1 MKYEEKQMRQ
11 VYTELLMEYAAKDDR
26 ICVLEADLMGASGTK
41 PFFEAFPD
49 RAINVGIG
57 EGDLVCVAAG
67 MAAMGKVP
75 FANTF
80 ATFIT
85 RRAHDHIMLSVAY
98 AQNKNVK
105 LCGTDPGITAEI
117 NGGTHM
123 PFEDVAIM
131 RAIPTMTIFEPCDA
145 WELKKAFPQILAH
158 EEPIY
163 IRLNRRNPAIIHDE
177 NYDFQLGKA
186 DLLKEGK
193 DVTIIASGIEVEQA
207 LLAAEELAK
216 EGIDAEVINIHTIKP
231 LDEEAVVA
239 SAAKTRA
246 VVTAE
251 NANIIGGLGGAVA
264 ECLGEKCP
272 TIMRRVG
279 SLDRFGQVGYT
290 PFLMEEYNLLACDIV
305 KACKEAIA
313 AK

>member
-1 MKYEEKQMRQ
+1 MKYEEKMMRA
-11 VYTELLMEYAAKDDR
+11 VYTDLLIEAAKEDDR
-26 ICVLEADLMGASGTK
+26 IVVLEADLKGASGTQ
-41 PFFEAFPD
+41 PFFNAYPD
-49 RAINVGIG
+49 RAFNIGIS
-57 EGDLVCVAAG
+57 EGQLIAGAAG
-67 MAAMGKVP
+67 MAAMGKVV
-75 FANTF
+75 FADTF
-80 ATFIT
+80 AAFIT

-105 LCGTDPGITAEI
+105 IVGTDPGITAEI

-123 PFEDVAIM
+123 PFEDVALM
-131 RAIPTMTIFEPCDA
+131 RVIPTMTVFEPCDA

-158 EEPIY
+158 EDPIY
-163 IRLNRRNPAIIHDE
+163 IRLNRRYPAIVHDE
-177 NYDFQLGKA
+177 NYDFKLGKA

-207 LLAAEELAK
+207 LLAAEQLAN

-231 LDEEAVVA
+231 LDEEAVAA

-251 NANIIGGLGGAVA
+251 NANVIGGLGGAVA
-264 ECLGEKCP
+264 ECLAEKCP
-272 TIMRRVG
+272 TVMRRIG
-279 SLDRFGQVGYT
+279 SQDRFGQVGYT